1 MPYLYI
7 TIYRNF
13 IVRDKNLDTIEFS
26 LKGDCTKI
34 VVYLSSEMVLS
45 NKREQTADKHIN
57 TQKCQKH
64 AEWKKLYTKT
74 YKLYVYTLINSR
86 REKIIP
92 QWKTADQWLF
102 ENINCRGKQ
111 ELWRNDIYFLYH
123 DFSASYVHTFIKTH
137 WM

>member
-1 MPYLYI
+1 
-7 TIYRNF
+7 
-13 IVRDKNLDTIEFS
+13 
-26 LKGDCTKI
+26 
-34 VVYLSSEMVLS
+34 MVLS

-92 QWKTADQWLF
+92 QWKTADQWLL

-123 DFSASYVHTFIKTH
+123 DFSA
-137 WM
+137 